1 MIIYCPEEYLIINN
15 FTNGRLD
22 KEQYNFNLKDL
33 ILVKT
38 KYEND
43 RLIHVKDYFFGD
55 DDNYNDASDRTNFKL
70 KISLEK
76 YFKDK

>member
-1 MIIYCPEEYLIINN
+1 MIIYCPGEYLIINN
-15 FTNGRLD
+15 FTNGRVD
-22 KEQYNFNLKDL
+22 KDQYNFNLKDL

-55 DDNYNDASDRTNFKL
+55 DDNHSAINDRTNSKL
-70 KISLEK
+70 KILLEK
-76 YFKDK
+76 YFKNK